1 MVKAIKSRLLFLQ
14 KGVDISTYWEVDYY
28 QGPYRSRSFLA
39 SLLSVARRTSVFAVS
54 YFKVLLVSLLSEA
67 RRASVVAG
75 MDIKFASAVTGM
87 SNRLLLGLSAIGSAQ
102 SKESD

>member
-1 MVKAIKSRLLFLQ
+1 MVKAIKSRILFLQ

-28 QGPYRSRSFLA
+28 QGPYGSFLA

-54 YFKVLLVSLLSEA
+54 YFKVLLASLLSEV
-67 RRASVVAG
+67 RRASGVAG
-75 MDIKFASAVTGM
+75 MDIKFASAVAGI
-87 SNRLLLGLSAIGSAQ
+87 SYRLLLGLSAIGSAQ